1 MARVEEEEAHICGAW
16 DENYESQLDKGEN
29 IWDFEQ
35 GKGGIYISMTG
46 EITYAKCTRM
56 SDKVLRESEVKGEL
70 QQEFV
75 KRVLK
80 LQELGTDR
88 FHIMGG
94 TGGGKMYIF
103 LTTEFALDMT
113 RKYFWRRVRSFAYRN
128 GGVVNQMTRSLE
140 DGGVIEK
147 HVEVVWRIE
156 DMTYDEVKALI
167 ERARNTSGDI
177 WEEGGMSVR

>member
-1 MARVEEEEAHICGAW
+1 VAKVKEEEAHICGAW
-16 DENYESQLDKGEN
+16 DETYESQLDKG
-29 IWDFEQ
+29 D
-35 GKGGIYISMTG
+35 GICDVTVREGDVHVNACG
-46 EITYAKCTRM
+46 EITHVKDTRRM
-56 SDKVLRESEVKGEL
+56 DEVIQEHEVVGERQKAL
-70 QQEFV
+70 V
-75 KRVLK
+75 ARISK
-80 LQELGTDR
+80 LHELTTDR

-94 TGGGKMYIF
+94 TSEGKPFIF
-103 LTTEFALDMT
+103 LSTEFAFDLT

-128 GGVVNQMTRSLE
+128 GGVINQMTRSLE

-167 ERARNTSGDI
+167 ERARKTSGDI